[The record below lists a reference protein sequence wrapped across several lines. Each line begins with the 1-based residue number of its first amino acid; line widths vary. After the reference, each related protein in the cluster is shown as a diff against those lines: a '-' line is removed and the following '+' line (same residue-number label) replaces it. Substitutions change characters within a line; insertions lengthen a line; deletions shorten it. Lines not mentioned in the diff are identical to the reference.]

1 MKTKQ
6 IDDIKQ
12 MMSDASI
19 QYVDEDGFN
28 EILYSELSDDE
39 SQMAQV
45 AQDIWAKACQ
55 MLDSILMGSDL
66 KDISYL
72 NYLSLENEIF
82 QFVFTDSDGN
92 NICQTI
98 Y

>member
-19 QYVDEDGFN
+19 QYIDEDGFN
-28 EILYSELSDDE
+28 EIFYSELSDDE
-39 SQMAQV
+39 SRMAQV

-55 MLDSILMGSDL
+55 MLDSILMGIDL
-66 KDISYL
+66 KDVSYL
-72 NYLSLENEIF
+72 NYLSLENGIF

-92 NICQTI
+92 EICQTI

>member
-1 MKTKQ
+1 MTIKQ

-12 MMSDASI
+12 LMSDTSI
-19 QYVDEDGFN
+19 QNIDEDGFN
-28 EILYSELSDDE
+28 EIFYSELSDDE
-39 SQMAQV
+39 LQMAQV
-45 AQDIWAKACQ
+45 AQDIWAKANQ

-72 NYLSLENEIF
+72 NYLSLENGIF

-92 NICQTI
+92 NICQSI

>member
-1 MKTKQ
+1 
-6 IDDIKQ
+6 

-19 QYVDEDGFN
+19 QYIDEDGFN
-28 EILYSELSDDE
+28 EIFYSELSDDE

-45 AQDIWAKACQ
+45 AQNIWAKACQ
-55 MLDSILMGSDL
+55 MLDSILTGSDL
-66 KDISYL
+66 KDVSYL
-72 NYLSLENEIF
+72 NYLSLENGIF